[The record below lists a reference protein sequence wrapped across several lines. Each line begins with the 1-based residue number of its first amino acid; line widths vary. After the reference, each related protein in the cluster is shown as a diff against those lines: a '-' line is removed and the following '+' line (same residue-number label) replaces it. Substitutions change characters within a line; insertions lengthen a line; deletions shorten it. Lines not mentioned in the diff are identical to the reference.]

1 MRLRDSILGAF
12 AVITLTSTAA
22 LASTG
27 FSCFITGSEEVPA
40 NASGALGS
48 CTAVLNNAGTQV
60 IFSVAFQNL
69 GSAYAASHF
78 HAAAGPGTNA
88 GVTFGFSGVAA
99 GWIFT
104 NSNMDGTLTNAV
116 WNLTATQKT
125 NLLAGLTY
133 VNIHSSAL
141 PGGEIRGQVIQDQSV
156 PTRNTSWGRMK
167 ALYR

>member
-22 LASTG
+22 LAGTG
-27 FSCFITGSEEVPA
+27 FSCLLTGASEVPP
-40 NASGALGS
+40 NATSATGS
-48 CTAVLNNAGTQV
+48 CTAVLNDIGTQV

-69 GSAYAASHF
+69 GTAYAASHF
-78 HAAAGPGTNA
+78 HAAAAPGSNA
-88 GVTFGFSGVAA
+88 SVTFGFSGVAA

-104 NSNMDGTLTNAV
+104 NSNKDGTLTNAV
-116 WNLTATQKT
+116 WNVSATQKT

-133 VNIHSSAL
+133 VNIHSSGL
-141 PGGEIRGQVIQDQSV
+141 PGGEVRGQLIQDQSV